1 MKLIFSVA
9 CTLAR
14 FPAKLY
20 PASLCFGT
28 YAKGSFVLI
37 TALMTGAQ
45 AQSSGYHCL
54 AGYSPPMAHCRNKRG
69 GYFYCCVR
77 AKSVAQFELFDT

>member
-1 MKLIFSVA
+1 MKLIFYVA

-28 YAKGSFVLI
+28 YAKGSFVAHYCFNDGRASAVEGLSLARWVFDPDG
-37 TALMTGAQ
+37 ALSQ
-45 AQSSGYHCL
+45 
-54 AGYSPPMAHCRNKRG
+54 
-69 GYFYCCVR
+69 
-77 AKSVAQFELFDT
+77 